1 MTGDPP
7 GREEADRRAEEADR
21 REHQHALERWAAR
34 QPREDHA
41 DPVPVLRV
49 RLGGGLAAEG
59 FYLARWSLIAR
70 LRRAAEGSGDELA
83 DLGPDAMLIAQAAQ
97 RGEFGMGEYLRI
109 GVAADGRWL
118 RWEPPFWPVEPVPG
132 SLGEQAQ
139 RN

>member
-1 MTGDPP
+1 MTDPQ
-7 GREEADRRAEEADR
+7 EEAERQRRMHEFERHTARLPEQPGPDR
-21 REHQHALERWAAR
+21 
-34 QPREDHA
+34 A
-41 DPVPVLRV
+41 DPVHVLRV
-49 RLGGGLAAEG
+49 ALRDQPGIEVY
-59 FYLARWSLIAR
+59 YLARWSLIAR